1 MEERKES
8 WTNKLIELLNRY
20 IKEKELWNT
29 VKEIDDDFFVNNY
42 NNWDWYLC
50 EQVMSKNFWFI
61 ERLVK
66 NDKIDFRKADAD
78 ISKDIVLWREP
89 DFADFMVYRRFLDEE
104 KVLMLL
110 SIQDNPIEFLCSV
123 LK

>member
-1 MEERKES
+1 MK
-8 WTNKLIELLNRY
+8 KLLELLNEYRTEQEEIELDEFEVSQTLDSLNY
-20 IKEKELWNT
+20 LRLFIKW
-29 VKEIDDDFFVNNY
+29 
-42 NNWDWYLC
+42 
-50 EQVMSKNFWFI
+50 
-61 ERLVK
+61 LVK
-66 NDKIDFRKADAD
+66 NNKIDFRKADAD